1 MFDLGMNL
9 RNLRKK
15 KKWTQKHLAD
25 MLHVSEASVCKY
37 ESNMTAPTI
46 DTLRSYSA
54 LFNVSMDELLGME
67 HKGTLPLYGL
77 TDEQAA
83 ILRELRETFR
93 GGSEMNAYEVIGRA
107 AVEIA
112 RHKIV

>member
-67 HKGTLPLYGL
+67 HKGTLPLHGL
-77 TDEQAA
+77 TDEQAD

-112 RHKIV
+112 RNKTV